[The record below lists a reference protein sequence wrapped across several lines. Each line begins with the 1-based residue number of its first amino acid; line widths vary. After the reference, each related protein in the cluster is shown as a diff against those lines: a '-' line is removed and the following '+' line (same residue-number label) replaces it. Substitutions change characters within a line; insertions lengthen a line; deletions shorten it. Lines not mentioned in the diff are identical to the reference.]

1 MPSPKHIKGK
11 TFFEQQFV
19 LLFPDKTEIVLMFI
33 YLSFLLKTKRKDR
46 LHNTVQFTAKVILFI
61 RCYGFVKVHFGK
73 SLSTLS
79 FTNLIILA
87 FVH

>member
-33 YLSFLLKTKRKDR
+33 YLSFLLKAKRKDR

-61 RCYGFVKVHFGK
+61 RCYGIVRVHFKK
-73 SLSTLS
+73 SLSSLS
-79 FTNLIILA
+79 FTFFIIMA
-87 FVH
+87 FVN